1 MADLARLT
9 EHIAR
14 ALADRPE
21 AVSASVEAQ
30 GNALAIRL
38 AVDPADVGKIIG
50 RHGRTIMAIRSLL
63 SAVGA
68 TISRRVS
75 LEVVE

>member
-1 MADLARLT
+1 MT

-14 ALADRPE
+14 ALADAPE
-21 AVSASVEAQ
+21 AVSASVEAH
-30 GNALAIRL
+30 GNALAVKL
-38 AVDPADVGKIIG
+38 KVDPADVGKIIG
-50 RHGRTIMAIRSLL
+50 RHGRTITAMRSLL